1 MVRVSVR
8 RRIGVFVAVFLG
20 ATAALWATW
29 WALGGA
35 DDGGV
40 PWPVWVTG
48 FWFVLAA
55 YMARAVAADAA
66 GDDAGPDAREGDGG
80 D

>member
-1 MVRVSVR
+1 VSVR
-8 RRIGVFVAVFLG
+8 RRVGVFIAVFVG

-40 PWPVWVTG
+40 AWPVWVTA

-55 YMARAVAADAA
+55 YMVRAVTAGAS
-66 GDDAGPDAREGDGG
+66 GDDASSDERAGGGG